1 MQTLM
6 LVLFAAVVGLGIG
19 FVGGRVWEIRR
30 DDLRAAS
37 RYSTRSLNTLHAHQ
51 PASPEH
57 LVARG
62 EPPIGGLS
70 GRVTSSLRDGS
81 QL

>member
-1 MQTLM
+1 MPTII

-19 FVGGRVWEIRR
+19 FVAGRVWELRR

-51 PASPEH
+51 PASPER
-57 LVARG
+57 LLARI
-62 EPPIGGLS
+62 EPPMGF
-70 GRVTSSLRDGS
+70 
-81 QL
+81 